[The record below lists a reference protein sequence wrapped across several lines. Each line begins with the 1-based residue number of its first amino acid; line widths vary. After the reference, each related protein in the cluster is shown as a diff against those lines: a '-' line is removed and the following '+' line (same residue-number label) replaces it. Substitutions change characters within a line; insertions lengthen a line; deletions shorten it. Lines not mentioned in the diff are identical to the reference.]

1 MLILFPNTHYTRLR
15 NMESANKV
23 VDAYIIQFKDDIRE
37 KMNALELITKETS
50 EEQRDR
56 VRELLEFIY
65 EYPKLVL
72 TKQDLTST
80 KSKKPAPA
88 SDAASVTNVVPSVAP
103 SIAIPDDQIC
113 VAKRSDGVQC
123 TRKKKK
129 NCDYCGTHAKIEQV
143 QAENSRINA
152 SMSSTQKMEISA
164 EDIDGIIYYID
175 KYDNVYH
182 TEDIM
187 DAKENPRIIAKAIKM
202 GDNTYKIPDFM
213 V

>member
-1 MLILFPNTHYTRLR
+1 
-15 NMESANKV
+15 MESANKM
-23 VDAYIIQFKDDIRE
+23 VDAYIIQFKDDIRQ
-37 KMNALELITKETS
+37 KMNALELITNETS

-56 VRELLEFIY
+56 VREFLEFIY

-72 TKQDLTST
+72 TKQDLAST

-103 SIAIPDDQIC
+103 SIAISDDQIC
-113 VAKRSDGVQC
+113 LAKRSDGVQC

>member
-1 MLILFPNTHYTRLR
+1 MTFTNTHYTRLR

-50 EEQRDR
+50 DEQRDR

-80 KSKKPAPA
+80 KSKKPLPA
-88 SDAASVTNVVPSVAP
+88 SDAASVTNVVTSVTT
-103 SIAIPDDQIC
+103 SVAIPDDQIC

-187 DAKENPRIIAKAIKM
+187 DAKENPRIIAKAVKM